1 MNVVGYI
8 RVSTDEQV
16 REGMSLEAQKSKIQA
31 WAHAMEFKLIA
42 LEEDAGISG
51 KSITARE
58 GLKRLWSLLAHRSV
72 LVSTASHA
80 SPGAPGH
87 TYGGGQTGQSGSRS
101 GKPLGTHRYHHS
113 SWQNGVQDVGCP
125 R

>member
-1 MNVVGYI
+1 MKVNVVGYI

-51 KSITARE
+51 KA
-58 GLKRLWSLLAHRSV
+58 
-72 LVSTASHA
+72 
-80 SPGAPGH
+80 
-87 TYGGGQTGQSGSRS
+87 
-101 GKPLGTHRYHHS
+101 
-113 SWQNGVQDVGCP
+113 
-125 R
+125 